1 MKTITFNSNNVSAYV
16 FEDTEQVTVS
26 TENITCPNF
35 IIGDLNSTNS
45 TMHTEVTPPE
55 DWMGGR
61 YVYDGTDW
69 TEVVGWVDPSEMT
82 DPE

>member
-1 MKTITFNSNNVSAYV
+1 MKTITFNSNSVSAYV
-16 FEDTEQVTVS
+16 FENTEQVTLN
-26 TENITCPNF
+26 TENITCSDF
-35 IIGDLNSTNS
+35 IIGDLNSTNA
-45 TMHTEVTPPE
+45 TMYTDVTPPE

>member
-1 MKTITFNSNNVSAYV
+1 MKTITFNSNNASAYV
-16 FEDTEQVTVS
+16 FEDTEQVTFS

-35 IIGDLNSTNS
+35 IIGDLNSTNA

>member
-1 MKTITFNSNNVSAYV
+1 MKTITFNSNSVSAYV
-16 FEDTEQVTVS
+16 FENTEQVTLN
-26 TENITCPNF
+26 TENITCPDF
-35 IIGDLNSTNS
+35 IIGDLNSTNA
-45 TMHTEVTPPE
+45 TMHTDVTPPE

-69 TEVVGWVDPSEMT
+69 TEVVGWVDPSGMT

>member
-1 MKTITFNSNNVSAYV
+1 MKTITFNSNSVSAYV
-16 FEDTEQVTVS
+16 FENTEQVTLN
-26 TENITCPNF
+26 TENITCSDF
-35 IIGDLNSTNS
+35 IIGDLNSTNA
-45 TMHTEVTPPE
+45 TMHTDVTPPE

-69 TEVVGWVDPSEMT
+69 TEVVGWVDPSGMT